1 MTVIFVVALV
11 LFGPK
16 KLPELGRMLG
26 KAIGQ
31 LRRVQRELKATVDRE
46 LQTLE
51 REAGH
56 ETKAA
61 VDPLEAS
68 PYGERERLQVRTQ

>member
-1 MTVIFVVALV
+1 
-11 LFGPK
+11 
-16 KLPELGRMLG
+16 
-26 KAIGQ
+26 
-31 LRRVQRELKATVDRE
+31 